1 MKTWQPLPA
10 TVCLDVNI
18 VKSVCLLGEIDMEVM
33 DSPLDR
39 VSDLYTYIYLFILL
53 YKMLWQPVVT

>member
-18 VKSVCLLGEIDMEVM
+18 MKSVCLLGEIDMEVM

-39 VSDLYTYIYLFILL
+39 VSDLYTYIYIYLFI
-53 YKMLWQPVVT
+53 YFII